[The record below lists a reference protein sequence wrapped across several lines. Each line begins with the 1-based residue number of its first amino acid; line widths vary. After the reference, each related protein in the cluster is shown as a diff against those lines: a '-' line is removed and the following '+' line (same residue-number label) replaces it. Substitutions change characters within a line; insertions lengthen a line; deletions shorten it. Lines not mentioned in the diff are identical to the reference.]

1 MTLAASTGVERR
13 RALRFPM
20 PPDGGVV
27 SVVGARL
34 LNVSAGGMLI
44 ESLTPLESESIH
56 RFRLI
61 VAGEKMDIEAKV
73 ASCVARPG
81 EKRRSYGI
89 GMEFK
94 RMPPGAK
101 EQLGQVLS
109 GLPPAKDH

>member
-1 MTLAASTGVERR
+1 MTSEPSTGVERR
-13 RALRFPM
+13 RAVRFPM
-20 PPDGGVV
+20 PPAGGVV

-44 ESLTPLESESIH
+44 ESLMPLESESVH

-61 VAGEKMDIEAKV
+61 VAGEKIDIEAKV

-94 RMPPGAK
+94 RLPPGAK

-109 GLPPAKDH
+109 ELSPAKDH

>member
-1 MTLAASTGVERR
+1 
-13 RALRFPM
+13 M

-44 ESLTPLESESIH
+44 ESLMPLESESVH

-61 VAGEKMDIEAKV
+61 IAGEKVDIEAKV
-73 ASCVARPG
+73 ASCVARTG
-81 EKRRSYGI
+81 EKRRSFGI

-109 GLPPAKDH
+109 ELSSATDH